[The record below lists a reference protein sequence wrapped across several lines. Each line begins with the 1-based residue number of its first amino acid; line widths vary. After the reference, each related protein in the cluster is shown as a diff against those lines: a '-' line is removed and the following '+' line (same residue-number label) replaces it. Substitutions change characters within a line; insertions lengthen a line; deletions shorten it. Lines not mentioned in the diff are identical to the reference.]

1 MTDLVALDGVVQ
13 EFRLNR
19 RNVVRALDGIDLA
32 VREGEFV
39 SLLGPSGCGKS
50 TILRIV
56 AGLEQP
62 TAGTTVVAGQRP
74 QAMSRGHRLGVAFQ
88 EHALLPWLS
97 ARDNVSL
104 PFKVARRP
112 VDRARVDELLTLVGL
127 RDFADAR
134 PRQLS
139 GGMRQRVS
147 IARALVLRPD
157 LLLLDEPFG
166 ALDAV
171 TRRRLNGE
179 LARIWAAEQITTIL
193 VTHDVEEAVLLSD
206 RVVVMSGRP
215 GRIIHEERIR
225 FDRPRDQHTVRSP
238 QFHETVDRLTR
249 LLDHSDTAETV
260 HSTAETVH
268 STAETVHSTA
278 ETVHR

>member
-1 MTDLVALDGVVQ
+1 MADLVALDGVIQ
-13 EFRLNR
+13 DFRLNR
-19 RNVVRALDGIDLA
+19 RTVVRALDGIDLT
-32 VREGEFV
+32 VGEGEFV

-56 AGLEQP
+56 AGLERP
-62 TAGTTVVAGQRP
+62 TAGTASVAGQRP
-74 QAMSRGHRLGVAFQ
+74 EVISRDHRLGVAFQ

-97 ARDNVSL
+97 ARGNISL
-104 PFKVARRP
+104 PFKVSQRRI
-112 VDRARVDELLTLVGL
+112 DRARVDELLDLVGL

-134 PRQLS
+134 LSQLS

-179 LARIWAAEQITTIL
+179 LAHIWAAEQITTVL
-193 VTHDVEEAVLLSD
+193 VTHDVVEAVLLSD
-206 RVVVMSGRP
+206 RVLVMSSRP
-215 GRIIHEERIR
+215 GRIVHEERIH
-225 FDRPRDQHTVRSP
+225 FDRPRDENMARSAE
-238 QFHETVDRLTR
+238 FHEAVDRLIE
-249 LLDHSDTAETV
+249 LLDHSDGEGASHT
-260 HSTAETVH
+260 
-268 STAETVHSTA
+268 
-278 ETVHR
+278 